1 MLKFL
6 ALLSCI
12 VGFVFIAPKAVAEFR
27 LSRSRSRGPLV
38 DTPKQKIAA

>member
-6 ALLSCI
+6 ALASCV

-27 LSRSRSRGPLV
+27 VFRPWTRGPLV
-38 DTPKQKIAA
+38 DKPEQKIAA